1 MTAVAMGLVSGRV
14 IPPLTVRMA
23 RASNPRG
30 TAAMWVRD
38 RLDGLF
44 ADADFADWYPTDGR
58 RGMSPA
64 QLALVSVL
72 QYAENFTDR
81 QAAEAV
87 RCRLD
92 WKYCLGLELDDPGF
106 DFTVLSEFRGRVAEG
121 DRADRLLAL
130 VVDRLAEAGL
140 VKRRGRIRTDSTHVL
155 AAVRRL
161 NRGELVTETLR
172 CALEDLALQG
182 EGWLAALVTADWAD
196 RYGRPMRYDRLP
208 RGGDALIAWV
218 LRVGEDGLHILRAVY
233 HDDAPPGLR
242 ELRSVQVMRQVWV
255 QQYWHD
261 EAGQLRWRAAKSTRD
276 RASRRA
282 TGQRNTGKTSA
293 DGRPDPA
300 SARVPWSTM
309 EIVTPHD
316 PEARYSQ
323 KVTAAG
329 QRDWIGYRDH
339 QTETCDETSPN
350 VIVQVVTRPAPQQD
364 IDALDDIHRQLT
376 RQGFQPLEHV
386 VDGGYVTPD
395 SIHQAALTW
404 DIPLLG
410 PVRDDPQAARR
421 PGFTKEDFHIDWENR
436 TLTCPNGIT
445 SPPWKATLGDGHPR
459 LSVLFPRKACRE
471 CDDREKCTGNVDGK
485 GRHILLLPEPQQK
498 IQSQVRKDQ
507 KTSNWQRRF
516 AIRAGCEATVS
527 ETVHAHG
534 LRHCRYRGL
543 AKTHVQHV
551 LTAAGTNIVRLSEY
565 FPPGTTP
572 ASPPR
577 PPSHFQRLCQRLTT

>member
-1 MTAVAMGLVSGRV
+1 MAMGSVSGRV

-30 TAAMWVRD
+30 TAAIWVRD

-44 ADADFADWYPTDGR
+44 TDGDFTDWYPADGR
-58 RGMSPA
+58 RGLSPV

-72 QYAENFTDR
+72 QYAENLTDR
-81 QAAEAV
+81 QAADAV

-161 NRGELVTETLR
+161 NRGELVAETLR

-182 EGWLAALVTADWAD
+182 EEWLAALVTADWAD
-196 RYGRPMRYDRLP
+196 RYGRPVRYDRLP
-208 RGGDALIAWV
+208 RGQDALIAWV
-218 LRVGEDGLHILRAVY
+218 LRVGEDGLHILHAVY
-233 HDDAPPGLR
+233 HDDAPPDLR
-242 ELRSVQVMRQVWV
+242 ELRSVQVLRQVWV

-261 EAGQLRWRAAKSTRD
+261 EAGQLCWRAAKSTRD

-282 TGQRNTGKTSA
+282 TGQRNTGKSSA

-339 QTETCDETSPN
+339 QTETCDELGPN
-350 VIVQVVTRPAPQQD
+350 VM
-364 IDALDDIHRQLT
+364 
-376 RQGFQPLEHV
+376 GFQPLEHV
-386 VDGGYVTPD
+386 VDGGYATPD
-395 SIHQAALTW
+395 SIHHAALTW
-404 DIPLLG
+404 GIPLLG
-410 PVRDDPQAARR
+410 PVRDDPQAAQR
-421 PGFTKEDFHIDWENR
+421 PGFTKEDFHINWDNR

-445 SPPWKATLGDGHPR
+445 SPPWKPTLGDGHPR

-471 CDDREKCTGNVDGK
+471 CEDRLKCTGNVEGK

-507 KTSNWQRRF
+507 KTSNWQRRY

-551 LTAAGTNIVRLSEY
+551 LTAAGTNIVRLSDC

-577 PPSHFQRLCQRLTT
+577 PPSHFKRLCQRLPT